1 MAHSPLAIP
10 PKTYARIAGLLY
22 LIIAVVGGFSI
33 LYVPSVILAPGDSAK
48 TAANLLANQGLFGLG
63 VLADVIVMATEIVLT
78 VMLLVLFKPISP
90 TLSLVAMVSR
100 LTMVVV
106 MAVNLLIY
114 ITPMILLRDADQ
126 AGFALEQRQATA
138 QLLFEAH
145 TYGIYVWDMFFGVH
159 LAAMGYLVVKS
170 GYFPKV
176 LGLAIVV
183 GSLGYFLEGVV
194 HVSFFENSAVAMV
207 IVALLVI
214 ASLSELAFA
223 LWLLIRGLNV
233 ATWDRK
239 LAASSAA

>member
-33 LYVPSVILAPGDSAK
+33 LYVPSVILAPGDAAK

-63 VLADVIVMATEIVLT
+63 VLADVVVMATEIVLT
-78 VMLLVLFKPISP
+78 VMLFVLFKPTSP

-114 ITPMILLRDADQ
+114 VTPMILLHDADQ
-126 AGFALEQRQATA
+126 GGFALEQRQATA

-145 TYGIYVWDMFFGVH
+145 KYGIYVWDMFFGVH
-159 LAAMGYLVVKS
+159 LAAMGYLIFKS
-170 GYFPKV
+170 RYFPKV

-183 GSLGYFLEGVV
+183 GSLGYFFEGLV
-194 HVSFFENSAVAMV
+194 HVSFFENSAVAMT
-207 IVALLVI
+207 IVALLVV
-214 ASLSELAFA
+214 ASVSELAFA

-233 ATWDRK
+233 VAWDK
-239 LAASSAA
+239 QLAASSAA